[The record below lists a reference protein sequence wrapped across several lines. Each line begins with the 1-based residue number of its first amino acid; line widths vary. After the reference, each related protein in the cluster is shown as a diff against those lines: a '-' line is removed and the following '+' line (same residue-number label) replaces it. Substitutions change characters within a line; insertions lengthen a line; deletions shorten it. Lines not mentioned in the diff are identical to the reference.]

1 MRVDRVHPFRHALAL
16 AAAAALATTGL
27 AACGSSDDE
36 AQSLTITVSG
46 SPKNATIEA
55 PKSAETGLAEITLE
69 NKTSQEADAQLVR
82 IEGKHSPAE
91 VVRVLGGVIE
101 GKPFPDWF
109 FAGGG
114 VSTTAPNATASV
126 TQVLEPGTYYVFN
139 DESQGP
145 PDPKTTPAIEVTGDA
160 SDAELP
166 SVDGGEVQAIDYGYK
181 ASGLQAGRNE
191 FLFENTGAQP
201 HHIIASKAI
210 GNATAEDAEK
220 FFKTEKGK
228 PPLQE
233 KGTQST
239 TVVEGGE
246 SQLVTLDLKPGKYV
260 LYCFISDRQGGPPHA
275 VGEGMVDEVEV
286 K

>member
-1 MRVDRVHPFRHALAL
+1 MRVDRVRPFRPLAVSAALVL
-16 AAAAALATTGL
+16 AAIGV
-27 AACGSSDDE
+27 AACGGSDDE
-36 AQSLTITVSG
+36 AQSMNITISG
-46 SPKNATIEA
+46 SPKNAKIEA
-55 PKSAETGLAEITLE
+55 PKSAETGLAEIKLD

-82 IEGKHSPAE
+82 VEGKHSPAE
-91 VVRVLGGVIE
+91 VVKALGGVIE

-166 SVDGGEVQAIDYGYK
+166 SVGGGEVQAIDYGFK
-181 ASGLQAGRNE
+181 ASGLKAGRNE
-191 FLFENTGAQP
+191 ILFENTGGQP
-201 HHIIASKAI
+201 HHILASKAI
-210 GNATAEDAEK
+210 GDATAADAEK
-220 FFKTEKGK
+220 FFKTESGK
-228 PPLQE
+228 PPVQE

-239 TVVEGGE
+239 AVVEGGQ
-246 SQLVTLDLKPGKYV
+246 SQVVTLDLEPGKYV

-275 VGEGMVDEVEV
+275 LKGMVDQVEV